1 MYINEHISIKGK
13 TMTEPVSSVTENDI
27 IRIEGN
33 SLTLR
38 VGEYKLTLKIE
49 SIKPRP
55 SGRLQLSHGQTLFDL
70 VLDAARTFVKDTG
83 ESEFGSADLYHIAIR
98 KNPELSI
105 RRNSWNSHVMSS
117 TPNHPSYRHYTS
129 HRKYFRYHGRG
140 RYSLDPTLLPEA
152 TGTGGW

>member
-1 MYINEHISIKGK
+1 MAESISTIPG
-13 TMTEPVSSVTENDI
+13 NDV

-49 SIKPRP
+49 GPEAKP
-55 SGRLQLSHGQTLFDL
+55 SGRLQLGQGQTLFDL
-70 VLDAARTFVKDTG
+70 VLDAARTFVEETG
-83 ESEFGSADLYHIAIR
+83 ESEFGAADIYHYATAR
-98 KNPELSI
+98 NPELSI
-105 RRNSWNSHVMSS
+105 KRNSWNSHVMSS

-140 RYSLDPTLLPEA
+140 RYSLDPTFLPEA
-152 TGTGGW
+152 TGTGVG

>member
-1 MYINEHISIKGK
+1 MA
-13 TMTEPVSSVTENDI
+13 EPVSTIPGNDI

-33 SLTLR
+33 SLIIR
-38 VGEYKLTLKIE
+38 VGEYLLTLKIE
-49 SIKPRP
+49 GPKAKP
-55 SGRLQLSHGQTLFDL
+55 SGRLQLGQGQTLFDL

-83 ESEFGSADLYHIAIR
+83 ESEFGAADIYHYATAR
-98 KNPELSI
+98 NPELSI
-105 RRNSWNSHVMSS
+105 KRNSWNSHVMSS

-152 TGTGGW
+152 AGTGVG

>member
-1 MYINEHISIKGK
+1 
-13 TMTEPVSSVTENDI
+13 MTEPVSTISGNDVI
-27 IRIEGN
+27 HIEGN

-49 SIKPRP
+49 GPEAKP
-55 SGRLQLSHGQTLFDL
+55 SGRLQLGQGRTLFDL

-83 ESEFGSADLYHIAIR
+83 KREFGAADIYHYATAR
-98 KNPELSI
+98 NPELSI
-105 RRNSWNSHVMSS
+105 KRNSWNSHVMSS

-140 RYSLDPTLLPEA
+140 RYSLDPTLLHEA
-152 TGTGGW
+152 TGTGGG